1 MNSGRGNFAIALFLI
16 AQSSYCFCAENELAD
31 AASGNA
37 SIKAP
42 VGDSEVVIKTTA
54 RLAGA
59 IDSLTWRGREFIDS
73 TDHGRQL
80 QSASNFDAGSPV
92 TNETFNPT
100 EAGSRSDG
108 AGPTSTSRLLR
119 LVAKENRLESTN
131 QMAFWLAPGERSDG
145 NFAKNATKLSN
156 HLLTKRVTIGWR
168 DLPGVISYE
177 VVFTLPSDENHRIG
191 TFEALTGYM
200 PGEFSEFW
208 KFDPKER
215 KLVPLDDGP
224 GEQADPVVLS
234 VREKTHA
241 MGVYAPPQTAIDM
254 TGPTY
259 GRFRFKPEKVVKWNC
274 VFRIHGQQPLAPGGY
289 PFRVF
294 VCVGDL
300 ETVRLQLSKL
310 HEVFDE

>member
-1 MNSGRGNFAIALFLI
+1 MIANHSRFAATILF
-16 AQSSYCFCAENELAD
+16 ATWCAV
-31 AASGNA
+31 AASAEPKRVDGDA
-37 SIKAP
+37 TIRAP
-42 VGDSEVVIKTTA
+42 AGDSEIVIKTTS

-59 IDSLTWRGREFIDS
+59 IDSLTWKGKEFIDS

-80 QSASNFDAGSPV
+80 QSASNFDAGSAV

-108 AGPTSTSRLLR
+108 AGPASTSRLLH
-119 LVAKENRLESTN
+119 LVAQENRLETVN

-145 NFAKNATKLSN
+145 NLAKNTTALSN
-156 HLLTKRVTIGWR
+156 HLLTKRLAIGWR
-168 DLPGVISYE
+168 DLPGVISYD
-177 VVFTLPSDENHRIG
+177 VVFTLPIDETHNVG

-200 PGEFSEFW
+200 PAEFSEFW
-208 KFDPKER
+208 MFDPIER

-224 GEQADPVVLS
+224 GEQSSPVVLS
-234 VREKTHA
+234 VREKPHA
-241 MGVYAPPQTAIDM
+241 MGVYAPPQTALDM

-259 GRFRFKPEKVVKWNC
+259 GRFRFVPEKVVKWNC
-274 VFRIHGQQPLAPGGY
+274 VFRVHSKQPLAPGGY

-300 ETVRLQLSKL
+300 ETVRLQLAHL
-310 HEVFDE
+310 HDAFEE

>member
-1 MNSGRGNFAIALFLI
+1 MNLRRSHLVIGLLI
-16 AQSSYCFCAENELAD
+16 VTWSVRSYAD
-31 AASGNA
+31 ETDFVDGNA
-37 SIKAP
+37 LIRAP
-42 VGDSEVVIKTTA
+42 AGDSEIVIKTTS

-59 IDSLTWRGREFIDS
+59 IDSLTWKGREFIDS

-108 AGPTSTSRLLR
+108 AGPTSSSRLLH
-119 LVAKENRLESTN
+119 LIAKENRFESVN

-145 NFAKNATKLSN
+145 NVAKNATPLSN
-156 HLLTKRVTIGWR
+156 HLLTKRVAIGWR

-177 VVFTLPSDENHRIG
+177 VDFTLPTDEKHHIG

-200 PGEFSEFW
+200 PGEFAAFW
-208 KFDPKER
+208 KFDPKQRE
-215 KLVPLDDGP
+215 LVPLDDGP
-224 GEQADPVVLS
+224 GEQSWPVVLS

-241 MGVYAPPQTAIDM
+241 MGVYAPPQTAIGM

-259 GRFRFKPEKVVKWNC
+259 GRFRFVPEKVVKWNC
-274 VFRIHGQQPLAPGGY
+274 VFRVDDQGPLAPGGH

-294 VCVGDL
+294 VCVGDM
-300 ETVRLQLSKL
+300 ETVRLQLTKL
-310 HEVFDE
+310 HEVFEE